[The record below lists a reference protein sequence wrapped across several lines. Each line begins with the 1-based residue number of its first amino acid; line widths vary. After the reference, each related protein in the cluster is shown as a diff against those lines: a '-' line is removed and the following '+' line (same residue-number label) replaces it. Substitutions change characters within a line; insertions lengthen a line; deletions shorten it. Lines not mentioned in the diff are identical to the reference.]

1 MNANIRIESL
11 LKIIICNKSIDIWK
25 KKPMQRKKCSD
36 SILKSMLSHRP
47 AFSDAINLT
56 KEKVKGISCFETSFN
71 AHIDRT
77 LRLRENL
84 LYFDA
89 QCSTTRLCL
98 FGHTFLS
105 SAIYQ
110 FDKLSNRHIT
120 SRTQ

>member
-1 MNANIRIESL
+1 ME
-11 LKIIICNKSIDIWK
+11 

-47 AFSDAINLT
+47 AFSDAINLA

-89 QCSTTRLCL
+89 QCSTARLCL
-98 FGHTFLS
+98 PSIRSHLFIFGNLS
-105 SAIYQ
+105 I
-110 FDKLSNRHIT
+110 R
-120 SRTQ
+120 